1 MRRFLAILLM
11 FLMPLQVTWAAAA
24 ALHGHFD
31 DDGTVSL
38 FHYHDDHDHHG
49 DAHHDDGSDATGLT
63 GAEHHDVEH
72 HEGHFHPVFT
82 MFIVEP
88 NVNLGLPLPDAHPPW
103 PAQSFSSHIPPVFD
117 RPPLALR

>member
-31 DDGTVSL
+31 DDETVSL
-38 FHYHDDHDHHG
+38 YHVHDHDHYSV
-49 DAHHDDGSDATGLT
+49 AHHDDGDEAARLLAADNHDA
-63 GAEHHDVEH
+63 DH
-72 HEGHFHPVFT
+72 HEGHFHPAFT
-82 MFIVEP
+82 MFVVEARLNIATP
-88 NVNLGLPLPDAHPPW
+88 QPAIHPPW
-103 PAQSFSSHIPPVFD
+103 PLQSFSSHIPPLFD